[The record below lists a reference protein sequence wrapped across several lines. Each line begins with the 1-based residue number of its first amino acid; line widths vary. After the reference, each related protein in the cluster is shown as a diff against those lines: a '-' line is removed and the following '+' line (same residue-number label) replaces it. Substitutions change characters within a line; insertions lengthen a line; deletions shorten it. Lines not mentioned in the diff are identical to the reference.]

1 MRWLEK
7 LLKQK
12 SKKQNVLLGELLRK
26 ARTDA
31 GLTQTQ
37 AAAHLARDQTFMARL
52 ESGLQQPTFVEVEQL
67 ARVYG
72 KQVEE
77 FRTLNTIEQ
86 RERNLSVAPDKT
98 AEYADLLLQRQK
110 RRRQTKKQHPRKSRL
125 RRP

>member
-12 SKKQNVLLGELLRK
+12 SKKQNLLLGELLRK

-31 GLTQTQ
+31 RLTQTQ
-37 AAAHLARDQTFMARL
+37 AAAYLARDQTFMARL

-67 ARVYG
+67 ARAYG

-86 RERNLSVAPDKT
+86 RERNLSVASDKT
-98 AEYADLLLQRQK
+98 ADYADLLLQRQK
-110 RRRQTKKQHPRKSRL
+110 RRRQMKKQHPRKSR
-125 RRP
+125 